1 MAGSRQGEQVLPFDP
16 GQRAVDGVT
25 FIGRIRSP
33 WVAGAAPR
41 NLVQA
46 RESGQ
51 GATVQLDPAYIPAL
65 DGLEEGQPVI
75 LLYWMDKAPRNI
87 VVQAPRHV
95 EGTRGTFA
103 LRSPARPNPIAL
115 AVVILEGI
123 DRENGVLT
131 IDAIDCH
138 DDTPLLDI
146 KPWKA
151 SIDVPPGWRP
161 DG

>member
-1 MAGSRQGEQVLPFDP
+1 MASPSSAASAARGF
-16 GQRAVDGVT
+16 RAV
-25 FIGRIRSP
+25 R
-33 WVAGAAPR
+33 R

-87 VVQAPRHV
+87 VVQNPRHT

-115 AVVILEGI
+115 AVVILQGI
-123 DRENGVLT
+123 DREAGLLT

-161 DG
+161 ERLSAYIPAPWPRNRQKTPTTR